1 VLYDVGPSLKTMC
14 KSKVSL
20 SSFLICDILLFAAVA
35 KTSSEQ
41 AALNAALHDLLN
53 GLQVSAPCQS
63 FHLQPSS
70 KSV

>member
-1 VLYDVGPSLKTMC
+1 MHDVS
-14 KSKVSL
+14 
-20 SSFLICDILLFAAVA
+20 LFAAVA

-53 GLQVSAPCQS
+53 GLQVNAPYQT
-63 FHLQPSS
+63 FRQPSS